1 MGLGTGVGL
10 IAAGAVLVWALDI
23 DLPDVDDDALGGI
36 LLLAGVVALV
46 AAAVMRAQRPGTT
59 PEPGLCLVTV
69 GAALV
74 WAVDVDIPY
83 VYDAALGWILLV
95 GGIAT
100 VVGVV
105 AMNRP
110 VTRRRQ
116 VVHRS

>member
-1 MGLGTGVGL
+1 
-10 IAAGAVLVWALDI
+10 
-23 DLPDVDDDALGGI
+23 
-36 LLLAGVVALV
+36 
-46 AAAVMRAQRPGTT
+46 
-59 PEPGLCLVTV
+59 V

-100 VVGVV
+100 VVGAV

-116 VVHRS
+116 VVYRS